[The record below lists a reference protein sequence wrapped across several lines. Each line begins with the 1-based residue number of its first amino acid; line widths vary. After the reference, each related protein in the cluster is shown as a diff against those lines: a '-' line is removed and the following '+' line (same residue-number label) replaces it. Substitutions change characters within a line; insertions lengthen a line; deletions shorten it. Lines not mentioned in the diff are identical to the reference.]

1 MAEVLKL
8 LITAGPTREALDPVR
23 FITNRSSGKMGYAL
37 AAAAVEA
44 GFSVILISGPV
55 DSSVVPPSGLNEFVP
70 VVSAAEMADAVKS
83 RFPEMDAAI
92 LCAAVADYR
101 PKIIA
106 ENKIKKQEG
115 TFVLELERTE
125 DILYSL
131 GQMKKAGQKLI
142 GFAAE
147 TENLAENALGKL
159 KRKNLDWIA
168 ANQVGLPGQGFQ
180 ADNNEITL
188 YGVNGEQINLPLTGK
203 TILAHQMLN
212 TIFPQSE

>member
-1 MAEVLKL
+1 MAEKIKL

-37 AAAAVEA
+37 AAAAVEK
-44 GFSVILISGPV
+44 GFSVILVSGPV
-55 DSSVVPPSGLNEFVP
+55 DSAVVPPEGLAEFVP

-83 RFPEMDAAI
+83 RFPAMDAAI

-101 PKIIA
+101 PKIVEA
-106 ENKIKKQEG
+106 NKIKKKEG
-115 TFVLELERTE
+115 EFVLELERTE
-125 DILYSL
+125 DILFEL
-131 GQMKKAGQKLI
+131 GQMKTPVQRLI

-159 KRKNLDWIA
+159 KKKNLDWIA

-180 ADNNEITL
+180 SDRNEITL
-188 YGVNGEQINLPLTGK
+188 YGANGETIPLPLTEK
-203 TILAHQMLN
+203 KLLAKQMLDV
-212 TIFPQSE
+212 IFQ

>member
-1 MAEVLKL
+1 MAETRKL

-37 AAAAVEA
+37 AAAAVA
-44 GFSVILISGPV
+44 KGFSVVLVSGPV
-55 DSSVVPPSGLNEFVP
+55 DSSVVPPEGLTEFVP

-83 RFPEMDAAI
+83 RFPAMDAAI

-101 PKIIA
+101 PKTVA
-106 ENKIKKQEG
+106 ANKIKKKEG
-115 TFVLELERTE
+115 EFVLELERTE
-125 DILYSL
+125 DILFSL
-131 GQMKKAGQKLI
+131 GQIKTPAQQLI

-159 KRKNLDWIA
+159 KKKNLDWIA

-180 ADNNEITL
+180 SDNNEITL
-188 YGVNGEQINLPLTGK
+188 YGVNGEKIQLPLTDK
-203 TILAHQMLN
+203 KLLARQMLDA
-212 TIFPQSE
+212 IFQ